1 MKQRCAGGLGFVCFR
16 AGGSAA
22 RWWGLVRFPGTA
34 GGLVGER
41 VVWRVLDA
49 SRLKARDW
57 GRRVWFGGVGVG
69 RLWRTRVQEGSLE
82 WLAWQ
87 RLGWASGVLC
97 GRPAAGAPV
106 GRVGWRRGPV
116 GAGCCPV
123 PLLLPFLWARWEA
136 LVELV
141 LMLLRVPSG
150 PVGGLVRPWVRFPP
164 PVGERGVLEVVGVG
178 VGTLLVCS
186 GGSAVREV

>member
-1 MKQRCAGGLGFVCFR
+1 M
-16 AGGSAA
+16 
-22 RWWGLVRFPGTA
+22 
-34 GGLVGER
+34 
-41 VVWRVLDA
+41 
-49 SRLKARDW
+49 
-57 GRRVWFGGVGVG
+57 WFGGAEVG
-69 RLWRTRVQEGSLE
+69 RLWWVRVQEGLLE

-87 RLGWASGVLC
+87 RLGWALGVLC
-97 GRPAAGAPV
+97 EHLTAGAPV

-150 PVGGLVRPWVRFPP
+150 PVGGAGKAMGAVSAAGWGAGCAGGCRSRSGVSAGVFWWKCSA
-164 PVGERGVLEVVGVG
+164 RGVGPGAAIMAGGVG
-178 VGTLLVCS
+178 
-186 GGSAVREV
+186 GSM